1 MLLTDGDA
9 VGYSE
14 EALVVGDNV
23 TGPFDGDCADGA
35 EVIGFCV
42 DWQVCKS
49 DTHKISCCTIVMRL
63 TNSVGFLEGFCVV
76 VVPPGH
82 VFSTIHSL
90 SLTKKNVSQQS
101 RLVSNI

>member
-35 EVIGFCV
+35 EVIGFC
-42 DWQVCKS
+42 
-49 DTHKISCCTIVMRL
+49 
-63 TNSVGFLEGFCVV
+63 E
-76 VVPPGH
+76 
-82 VFSTIHSL
+82 L
-90 SLTKKNVSQQS
+90 S
-101 RLVSNI
+101 